1 MGLKWIGCPQHQIEV
16 KKAFPENAHLQLKFF
31 FFHQG
36 RFSLICSCLK
46 TAWAIDTRLVSN
58 GRLFVIFSLKSNLAP
73 MTLAVKISERFMKK
87 LPWWKKWII
96 ELKVKI
102 LILLQTDVMNK
113 HFNSDQWIFYTK
125 NVRYSTLRKKW
136 FQVMKI
142 MHLKVKAFFAFESV
156 HPVLRNSHQHEYA
169 REEEETANSHT
180 KLDLAR
186 NKPDRATMRPDCV
199 FLWFEHITYIE
210 RQMDE
215 LTDESTEK

>member
-1 MGLKWIGCPQHQIEV
+1 MQKFRGDYCRMQKSIKLLLLSASFSWSGITFLLKYYVWRLLYQNFMGLSWIVCPQHQIEV
-16 KKAFPENAHLQLKFF
+16 KKAFPEDAHFELKFF

-58 GRLFVIFSLKSNLAP
+58 GRLFVIFSLKTNLAP
-73 MTLAVKISERFMKK
+73 MTLAVKTSERFMKK

-113 HFNSDQWIFYTK
+113 RFNSDQWIFYTK

-136 FQVMKI
+136 FPVMKI
-142 MHLKVKAFFAFESV
+142 MHLRVKA
-156 HPVLRNSHQHEYA
+156 
-169 REEEETANSHT
+169 
-180 KLDLAR
+180 
-186 NKPDRATMRPDCV
+186 
-199 FLWFEHITYIE
+199 
-210 RQMDE
+210 
-215 LTDESTEK
+215 